1 MQKKTSVFD
10 FAVNLFCLALLVGVS
25 LYILLGWNTFPERIP
40 GHYNALGEVDRW
52 GNRGELLFL
61 PILSWILYG
70 LITLVEQFP
79 QIWNTGVA
87 VTPENAEQVYR
98 ILRTLIGLTKLT
110 VLVSFAFIT
119 VNTSLGDA
127 LPAWYLFVFLV
138 LLFGVIGGSIFRLVR
153 LKKAEDAAH
162 AQS

>member
-1 MQKKTSVFD
+1 MKKKTSAFD
-10 FAVNLFCLALLVGVS
+10 LALNLLCLTLLIGVT

-79 QIWNTGVA
+79 QAWNTGIA
-87 VTPENAEQVYR
+87 VTPENAESVYR

-110 VLVSFAFIT
+110 MLAAFTFLT

-127 LPAWYLFVFLV
+127 LPVWYLLVFLLV
-138 LLFGVIGGSIFRLVR
+138 LFGVIGCSIFRLVR
-153 LKKAEDAAH
+153 LKARDEAH
-162 AQS
+162 KEN